1 MDNALLDRRKELP
14 KKLGVFLIYCLS
26 LALFSY
32 GVMRVVFTLLTMD
45 SGRPPDYLSYT
56 IATGRSRSTALGT
69 SADQGDADAGA
80 AVDLDITALR
90 NPFAIPMRLSAASD
104 SSAEVPAPPSFPRGE
119 QQPAGAAQVRQ
130 LESFSRDIRNTAVF
144 PSLRPVDPFVGHQSY
159 PRGVA
164 QLMTTSTSGS
174 SRVDETTLADTHA
187 LSSSEAVDPTVG
199 KQALDPGGAQHNE
212 AAGDSRSALIG
223 SGPRRPVVDMAMPC
237 AAGVASHPL
246 SDVSSAQEL
255 ASASADSEP
264 PRMNSETAPAAVSP
278 AIAASR
284 GSWSA
289 PAQSETAPGATVAPS
304 AAVARRATAALSAAA
319 ASGAAGSAA
328 TAVSAA
334 AVAPEGEPL
343 AGESEAIAPTLFA
356 VTRLAGVAEPLSAN
370 QGRPSA
376 ADSGTAATPPD
387 SSDSSPSRSLDGL
400 GGVAPRQEST
410 SVSAEEISAGSPDDV
425 LIDTA
430 AVQEH
435 DAEESIQNMSSV
447 AVAKPKVPVVA
458 DTPETELLESI
469 VADEPA
475 KVEWPPITVTGV
487 IVTGEGLSSAA
498 VRVSGKPQVVRQ
510 GDRVRIE
517 DRLDELEVLSIRR
530 DLIELR
536 LGGEVR
542 QYRIG
547 DGPVE

>member
-1 MDNALLDRRKELP
+1 MRLSSPFSPWIQDARRITSATRWDRQIAQLP
-14 KKLGVFLIYCLS
+14 RHLPI
-26 LALFSY
+26 
-32 GVMRVVFTLLTMD
+32 R
-45 SGRPPDYLSYT
+45 SGR
-56 IATGRSRSTALGT
+56 
-69 SADQGDADAGA
+69 A
-80 AVDLDITALR
+80 AVDLISR
-90 NPFAIPMRLSAASD
+90 PQKPVRHSHASI
-104 SSAEVPAPPSFPRGE
+104 SSVRQFRRVPAPPSFPRGE

-264 PRMNSETAPAAVSP
+264 PRVNSETAPAAVSP

-304 AAVARRATAALSAAA
+304 AAVARSY
-319 ASGAAGSAA
+319 GSFECRRCFWSHRLAA

-334 AVAPEGEPL
+334 AVAQGRAIGRRIGPL
-343 AGESEAIAPTLFA
+343 RRPCLRHQAC
-356 VTRLAGVAEPLSAN
+356 RVAEPLSAN

-376 ADSGTAATPPD
+376 AYSGTAATPPD
-387 SSDSSPSRSLDGL
+387 CSDSSPSRSLDGL